1 MKNIYKI
8 LYIVFFLALFFP
20 KAIAEPTLVRSKAV
34 ENVSG
39 FDTHA
44 LTFNNDGTKMYTSS
58 MKASSTGD
66 EVYEYDLTT
75 AYNISTATLRT
86 SIDVGSYTY
95 PDENG
100 DDQTSSTPMHGAVQ
114 VVFNNDGT
122 KMFIA
127 DHHKTIIEWTLTT
140 PYDIDTASTTFP
152 IGQDYSTNLQEKRVL
167 SVAFNNDGTKM
178 FVAGN
183 GKNNSNVGE
192 INEYTLDTPFVIT
205 SGVTHINT
213 VDLSSDHSY
222 IDGIVF
228 NYDGTK
234 MYTNASLE
242 ADNKINQYELTTAFD
257 LSTLSLEGTLELSN
271 YSGLGNGRG
280 TAFNSDG
287 SKMFVIDQ
295 DGEVYEFDLTCN
307 WSIIDGACDDPIT
320 TSDEGKDILSSIES
334 QTATAKQ
341 IAIQASTPV
350 LNRMYWLRRHR
361 NNDQLSNQNIR
372 LNFSNSMMA
381 SLSNIIPISN
391 KTNEVLDKLSDDWSF
406 WSEGSISIGRTGD
419 TSTSSSK
426 KINTKGITLGMDK
439 KISKNRLYG
448 YALRFG
454 NDDVDV
460 GTSGTNLDTESFS
473 LSVYG
478 TFPHDDE
485 KFTEGIIGVST
496 LKTDHVRKGGGS
508 IRTGERD
515 GAQIFGSLNYLT
527 TYKKE
532 DFNITPNLRIDL
544 SYTELSKYREKGPAA
559 LVYKAQTIE
568 TGMIS
573 TGFTISDILNYNS
586 FTFKPNGGL
595 EIGVDFSPS
604 SDATYR
610 YLSETTEYTKSIDQ
624 DSKNLRANIGFD
636 LITDNGFSVM
646 TIYERNQSD
655 NAHSDTLYL
664 GFGYIRT
671 DDTEYAMT
679 LDNDKASL
687 SYKRDL
693 NGFDIR
699 MSSNYSLMSQIPE
712 YGATLEIV
720 NTF

>member
-1 MKNIYKI
+1 MNITLKI
-8 LYIVFFLALFFP
+8 FYLILLFLSTFHF
-20 KAIAEPTLVRSKAV
+20 KAIAEPTLVRSKSV
-34 ENVSG
+34 ENVTG
-39 FDTHA
+39 DYQTMA

-58 MKASSTGD
+58 MRAGATGD
-66 EVYEYDLTT
+66 RLYEYDLTT

-86 SIDVGSYTY
+86 SINVGTY
-95 PDENG
+95 SG
-100 DDQTSSTPMHGAVQ
+100 SSTNIHGAMQ

-140 PYDIDTASTTFP
+140 PYDIDTASTTYNA
-152 IGQDYSTNLQEKRVL
+152 GQGYDTNANQKRPS

-178 FVAGN
+178 FVTGN
-183 GKNNSNVGE
+183 HKSGNPQS
-192 INEYTLDTPFVIT
+192 IHEYTLDNPFVIE
-205 SGVTHINT
+205 SGVTH
-213 VDLSSDHSY
+213 VVEVQPDPQPDY

-234 MYTNASLE
+234 MYITSSV
-242 ADNKINQYELTTAFD
+242 DNKIKQYKLTTAFSI
-257 LSTLSLEGTLELSN
+257 STLSLQGTLDLSN
-271 YSGLGNGRG
+271 YSGLGNARE

-295 DGEVYEFDLTCN
+295 DAEVYEFDLTCN
-307 WSIIDGACDDPIT
+307 WSIIDGTCDDPIT
-320 TSDEGKDILSSIES
+320 TSDGGKDILSSIES

-372 LNFSNSMMA
+372 LNFSNSMVA

-406 WSEGSISIGRTGD
+406 WSEGSVSIGRTGD

-508 IRTGERD
+508 TRTGERD

-573 TGFTISDILNYNS
+573 TGFTISDILNFNT

-595 EIGVDFSPS
+595 ELGVDFSPS

-624 DSKNLRANIGFD
+624 DSKNLIANIGFD
-636 LITDNGFSVM
+636 LITDNGFSIM

-655 NAHSDTLYL
+655 NAHSDTLYI
-664 GFGYIRT
+664 GFGYIPS
-671 DDTEYAMT
+671 DNNEYAMS

-687 SYKRDL
+687 TYNKNL

-699 MSSNYSLMSQIPE
+699 VNSNYNLMSSIPD
-712 YGATLEIV
+712 YGATIELV
-720 NTF
+720 STF

>member
-1 MKNIYKI
+1 MQ
-8 LYIVFFLALFFP
+8 
-20 KAIAEPTLVRSKAV
+20 SK
-34 ENVSG
+34 SI
-39 FDTHA
+39 DTA
-44 LTFNNDGTKMYTSS
+44 TYYGLTFNNDGTKMYTLRSGGTTD
-58 MKASSTGD
+58 AVI
-66 EVYEYDLTT
+66 EHILTT
-75 AYNISTATLRT
+75 AYDISTATVNNT
-86 SIDVGSYTY
+86 KVVHVSGGNNSHVPT
-95 PDENG
+95 
-100 DDQTSSTPMHGAVQ
+100 Q

-122 KMFIA
+122 KMFIVNHA
-127 DHHKTIIEWTLTT
+127 GRKTVDYWSLS
-140 PYDIDTASTTFP
+140 TAFDVSTATFD
-152 IGQDYSTNLQEKRVL
+152 GAYSLVGKEQRAN
-167 SVAFNNDGTKM
+167 SIAFNNDGTRM
-178 FVAGN
+178 FIAG
-183 GKNNSNVGE
+183 VGNDSQVRIHE
-192 INEYTLDTPFVIT
+192 FSLDTAFDLS
-205 SGVTHINT
+205 SGVTQLNT
-213 VDLSSDHSY
+213 EDLISFHNH
-222 IDGIVF
+222 IDGVTF

-234 MYTNASLE
+234 MYT
-242 ADNKINQYELTTAFD
+242 INGTEDLMSQFKLTTSYD
-257 LSTLSLEGTLELSN
+257 VSTLSLEGTYDVSSLTNNSREVVFSN
-271 YSGLGNGRG
+271 
-280 TAFNSDG
+280 DG
-287 SKMFVIDQ
+287 SKMFILD
-295 DGEVYEFDLTCN
+295 DLDNKIHEFNLSCN

-361 NNDQLSNQNIR
+361 TSDQLSNQNIKF
-372 LNFSNSMMA
+372 NFPNKTIA
-381 SLSNIIPISN
+381 SLAKVIPISEKSN
-391 KTNEVLDKLSDDWSF
+391 NTLNKLSDSWSF
-406 WSEGSISIGRTGD
+406 WSEGSVSFGKTGD
-419 TSTSSSK
+419 TSSSSSK

-485 KFTEGIIGVST
+485 KFTEGILGIST
-496 LKTDHVRKGGGS
+496 LKTDHLRKGGGS
-508 IRTGERD
+508 TRTGERD
-515 GAQIFGSLNYLT
+515 GAQIFGSLNYLS

-532 DFNITPNLRIDL
+532 NFNITPNLRIDL

-573 TGFTISDILNYNS
+573 TGFTISDILNFNT

-595 EIGVDFSPS
+595 ELGVDFSPS

-610 YLSETTEYTKSIDQ
+610 YQSETTEYTKSIDQ
-624 DSKNLRANIGFD
+624 DSKNLIANIGFD
-636 LITDNGFSVM
+636 LITDNGFSIM

>member
-8 LYIVFFLALFFP
+8 HYIVFFLALFFS
-20 KAIAEPTLVRSKAV
+20 KAIAEPTFVQSKSIEA
-34 ENVSG
+34 STYFG
-39 FDTHA
+39 
-44 LTFNNDGTKMYTSS
+44 LTFNNDGTKMYTLRSEL
-58 MKASSTGD
+58 KVDAVIEHT
-66 EVYEYDLTT
+66 LTT
-75 AYNISTATLRT
+75 AYDISTATVNNT
-86 SIDVGSYTY
+86 KVVHVSGGNDSHVPT
-95 PDENG
+95 
-100 DDQTSSTPMHGAVQ
+100 Q

-122 KMFIA
+122 KMFIVNHA
-127 DHHKTIIEWTLTT
+127 GRKTVDYWSLTT
-140 PYDIDTASTTFP
+140 AFDVSTATFDGEYSL
-152 IGQDYSTNLQEKRVL
+152 IGKEQRANSI
-167 SVAFNNDGTKM
+167 AFNNDGTRM
-178 FVAGN
+178 VIAGV
-183 GKNNSNVGE
+183 GNNSQVRVHE
-192 INEYTLDTPFVIT
+192 FSLSTAF
-205 SGVTHINT
+205 
-213 VDLSSDHSY
+213 DLSSTVTHLNTEDLISFQNH
-222 IDGIVF
+222 IDGVTF

-234 MYTNASLE
+234 MYTITLMNSDVPSL
-242 ADNKINQYELTTAFD
+242 AQDLMYQFKLTTPYD
-257 LSTLSLEGTLELSN
+257 VSTLSLEGTYTVSSVSGDSREVVFSN
-271 YSGLGNGRG
+271 
-280 TAFNSDG
+280 DG
-287 SKMFVIDQ
+287 SKMFIID
-295 DGEVYEFDLTCN
+295 DDNDKVHEFNLSCN
-307 WSIIDGACDDPIT
+307 WSVIDGACDDPIT
-320 TSDEGKDILSSIES
+320 TSNEGKDILSSIES

-372 LNFSNSMMA
+372 LNFSNSMVA

-391 KTNEVLDKLSDDWSF
+391 KTNEVLDRLSDDWSF
-406 WSEGSISIGRTGD
+406 WSEGSVSIGRTGD

-454 NDDVDV
+454 NDEVDV

-496 LKTDHVRKGGGS
+496 LKTDHIRKGGGS
-508 IRTGERD
+508 TRTGERD

-527 TYKKE
+527 IYEKE
-532 DFNITPNLRIDL
+532 DFNITPNFRIDL

-573 TGFTISDILNYNS
+573 AGFTISDILDFNT
-586 FTFKPNGGL
+586 FIFKPNGGL
-595 EIGVDFSPS
+595 ELGVDFSPS

-624 DSKNLRANIGFD
+624 DSRNLRANIGFD
-636 LITDNGFSVM
+636 LVTDNGFSIM

-699 MSSNYSLMSQIPE
+699 MSSNYSLMSRIPE

>member
-8 LYIVFFLALFFP
+8 HYIVFFLALFFS

-34 ENVSG
+34 ENVTAD
-39 FDTHA
+39 FLTMA

-58 MKASSTGD
+58 MRPGGTGD
-66 EVYEYDLTT
+66 KVYEYDLTA

-86 SIDVGSYTY
+86 SINVGSYSGSAT
-95 PDENG
+95 G
-100 DDQTSSTPMHGAVQ
+100 IHGAMQ

-140 PYDIDTASTTFP
+140 PYDIDTASTTYNA
-152 IGQDYSTNLQEKRVL
+152 GQGYDTNPNNKRL
-167 SVAFNNDGTKM
+167 TSVAFNNDGTKM
-178 FVAGN
+178 FVTGN
-183 GKNNSNVGE
+183 HKSENPQS
-192 INEYTLDTPFVIT
+192 IHEYTLDTPFVIE
-205 SGVTHINT
+205 SGVTH
-213 VDLSSDHSY
+213 VQEVQPDDLQSDY
-222 IDGIVF
+222 VDGIVF

-234 MYTNASLE
+234 MFITSGGE
-242 ADNKINQYELTTAFD
+242 SGGDNKIRQYKLTTAF
-257 LSTLSLEGTLELSN
+257 SIATLSLEGTVELSN
-271 YSGLGNGRG
+271 YSGLGSGRE

-287 SKMFVIDQ
+287 SKMFVIDV
-295 DGEVYEFDLTCN
+295 DAEVYEFDLTCN
-307 WSIIDGACDDPIT
+307 WSIIDDTCDDPIT
-320 TSDEGKDILSSIES
+320 TTDGSKDILSSIES

-341 IAIQASTPV
+341 IAIQASAPV

-372 LNFSNSMMA
+372 LNFSNSMVA

-406 WSEGSISIGRTGD
+406 WSEGSVSIGRTGD

-460 GTSGTNLDTESFS
+460 GASGTNLDTESFS

-508 IRTGERD
+508 TRTGERD

-532 DFNITPNLRIDL
+532 DLNVTPNLRIDL

-636 LITDNGFSVM
+636 LITENGFSVM

-664 GFGYIRT
+664 GFGFIPS
-671 DDTEYAMT
+671 DDIEYAMT

>member
-1 MKNIYKI
+1 MQ
-8 LYIVFFLALFFP
+8 
-20 KAIAEPTLVRSKAV
+20 SKSIETAD
-34 ENVSG
+34 NYYG
-39 FDTHA
+39 F
-44 LTFNNDGTKMYTSS
+44 TFNNDGTKMYALKSANTNSVVIEFILS
-58 MKASSTGD
+58 
-66 EVYEYDLTT
+66 T
-75 AYNISTATLRT
+75 AYDISTATENQT
-86 SIDVGSYTY
+86 KNIYVDGSLIAT
-95 PDENG
+95 
-100 DDQTSSTPMHGAVQ
+100 Q

-122 KMFIA
+122 KMFIVNHGHQKEI
-127 DHHKTIIEWTLTT
+127 DYWSLTT
-140 PYDIDTASTTFP
+140 AFDISTATHDGAFP
-152 IGQDYSTNLQEKRVL
+152 ISGQEARAN
-167 SVAFNNDGTKM
+167 SVAFNNDGTRM
-178 FVAGN
+178 FVVGAGN
-183 GKNNSNVGE
+183 MSQHR
-192 INEYTLDTPFVIT
+192 IHEYSLDTPY
-205 SGVTHINT
+205 
-213 VDLSSDHSY
+213 DLSSTVTHLNTEDLSSSHNY
-222 IDGIVF
+222 LDGITF
-228 NYDGTK
+228 NYNGTK
-234 MYTNASLE
+234 MFI
-242 ADNKINQYELTTAFD
+242 INSVQDRISQFKLTTPYDA
-257 LSTLSLEGTLELSN
+257 STLSLEGNFDVSSHDIEPREMAFSN
-271 YSGLGNGRG
+271 
-280 TAFNSDG
+280 DG
-287 SKMFVIDQ
+287 SKMFFIGDKNDKVF
-295 DGEVYEFDLTCN
+295 EFNLSCN
-307 WSIIDGACDDPIT
+307 WSVIDGACDDPIT
-320 TSDEGKDILSSIES
+320 TSDGGKDILSSIES

-361 NNDQLSNQNIR
+361 TNDQLSNQNIR
-372 LNFSNSMMA
+372 LNFSNSMVA

-391 KTNEVLDKLSDDWSF
+391 KTNEVLDKLSDNWSF
-406 WSEGSISIGRTGD
+406 WSEGSVSIGRTGD

-454 NDDVDV
+454 NDEVDV

-508 IRTGERD
+508 TRTGERD

-544 SYTELSKYREKGPAA
+544 SYTELSKYRENGTAA

-573 TGFTISDILNYNS
+573 AGFTISDILDYNS

-595 EIGVDFSPS
+595 ELGVDFSPS

-610 YLSETTEYTKSIDQ
+610 YLSETTEYTKSIGQ

-636 LITDNGFSVM
+636 LVTDNGFSIM

-655 NAHSDTLYL
+655 NAHSDTLYF
-664 GFGYIRT
+664 GFGYIPT
-671 DDTEYAMT
+671 ENIEYAMT

-699 MSSNYSLMSQIPE
+699 MSSNYSLMNQIPE

>member
-1 MKNIYKI
+1 
-8 LYIVFFLALFFP
+8 
-20 KAIAEPTLVRSKAV
+20 
-34 ENVSG
+34 
-39 FDTHA
+39 
-44 LTFNNDGTKMYTSS
+44 MYTSS
-58 MKASSTGD
+58 MKASGATED
-66 EVYEYDLTT
+66 RLYEYDLTT

-86 SIDVGSYTY
+86 SINVGTYTY
-95 PDENG
+95 PDESG
-100 DDQTSSTPMHGAVQ
+100 EDQTSSTALHGAVQ

-152 IGQDYSTNLQEKRVL
+152 VGQFYSTNSQEKRVL

-213 VDLSSDHSY
+213 EDLSSDHSY

-234 MYTNASLE
+234 MYTTASLE
-242 ADNKINQYELTTAFD
+242 ADNKINQYKLTTAFD
-257 LSTLSLEGTLELSN
+257 ISTLSLEGTLNLSN
-271 YSGLGNGRG
+271 YSGLGNARE

-287 SKMFVIDQ
+287 SKMFVIDE
-295 DGEVYEFDLTCN
+295 DAEVYEFDLTCN

-361 NNDQLSNQNIR
+361 TSDQLSNQNIKF
-372 LNFSNSMMA
+372 NFPNKTIA
-381 SLSNIIPISN
+381 SLAKVIPISEKSN
-391 KTNEVLDKLSDDWSF
+391 NTLNKLSDSWSF
-406 WSEGSISIGRTGD
+406 WSEGSVSFGKTGD
-419 TSTSSSK
+419 TSSSSSK

-460 GTSGTNLDTESFS
+460 GTSGTSLDTDSFS
-473 LSVYG
+473 VSYYG
-478 TFPHDDE
+478 TFIHDD
-485 KFTEGIIGVST
+485 KRFTEGIIGMST
-496 LKTDHVRKGGGS
+496 LKTDHIRKGGGS
-508 IRTGERD
+508 TRTGERD

-559 LVYKAQTIE
+559 LVFKSQTIE

-573 TGFTISDILNYNS
+573 AGFTISDILNFNT

-595 EIGVDFSPS
+595 ELGVDFSPS

-610 YLSETTEYTKSIDQ
+610 YLSETTEYTKSIGQ

-636 LITDNGFSVM
+636 LVTDNGFSIM

-664 GFGYIRT
+664 GFSYIPT
-671 DDTEYAMT
+671 DDIEYAMT

-687 SYKRDL
+687 SYERDL

-699 MSSNYSLMSQIPE
+699 MSSNYSLMNQIPE

>member
-8 LYIVFFLALFFP
+8 HYIVFFLALSFS
-20 KAIAEPTLVRSKAV
+20 KAIAEPTLLRTKAV
-34 ENVSG
+34 EAITDFFAS
-39 FDTHA
+39 A

-58 MKASSTGD
+58 MKAATTGD
-66 EVYEYDLTT
+66 KVYEYDLTT

-86 SIDVGSYTY
+86 SIDVGSYPEPGPSNTG
-95 PDENG
+95 N
-100 DDQTSSTPMHGAVQ
+100 HGAMQ

-127 DHHKTIIEWTLTT
+127 DHNKTIIEWTLTT
-140 PYDIDTASTTFP
+140 SYDIDTASTTFNL
-152 IGQDYSTNLQEKRVL
+152 GQSFDTGGQEKRPT

-178 FVAGN
+178 YVAGN
-183 GKNNSNVGE
+183 EKSDANPGE
-192 INEYTLDTPFVIT
+192 VNEYTLDTPFVIT

-213 VDLSSDHSY
+213 EDLNSDHSY

-234 MYTNASLE
+234 MYTTDSE
-242 ADNKINQYELTTAFD
+242 DNVINQYKLTTAFD
-257 LSTLSLEGTLELSN
+257 ISTLSLQGTLGLSN
-271 YSGLGNGRG
+271 YGIEGGRE
-280 TAFNSDG
+280 TAFSSDG
-287 SKMFVIDQ
+287 SKMFVVDEA
-295 DGEVYEFDLTCN
+295 EVVFEFNLSCN
-307 WSIIDGACDDPIT
+307 WSIIDGTCDDPIT

-334 QTATAKQ
+334 QTATTKQ
-341 IAIQASTPV
+341 IAIQATTPV

-361 NNDQLSNQNIR
+361 NNDQLSDQNIR

-406 WSEGSISIGRTGD
+406 WSEGSVSIGRTGD

-485 KFTEGIIGVST
+485 KFTEGILGVST

-508 IRTGERD
+508 TRTGERD

-573 TGFTISDILNYNS
+573 AGFTISDILDYNS

-595 EIGVDFSPS
+595 ELGVDFSPS

-636 LITDNGFSVM
+636 LVTDNGFSIM

-664 GFGYIRT
+664 GFGYIPT
-671 DDTEYAMT
+671 DDIEYAMT

>member
-1 MKNIYKI
+1 MKSIYKI
-8 LYIVFFLALFFP
+8 HYIIFFLALFFS
-20 KAIAEPTLVRSKAV
+20 KAIAEPTFVQSK
-34 ENVSG
+34 SI
-39 FDTHA
+39 DTA
-44 LTFNNDGTKMYTSS
+44 TYYGLTFNNDGTKMYTLRSGGTTD
-58 MKASSTGD
+58 AVI
-66 EVYEYDLTT
+66 EHILTT
-75 AYNISTATLRT
+75 AYDISTATVNNT
-86 SIDVGSYTY
+86 KVVHVSGGNNSHVPT
-95 PDENG
+95 
-100 DDQTSSTPMHGAVQ
+100 Q

-122 KMFIA
+122 KMFIVNHA
-127 DHHKTIIEWTLTT
+127 GRKTVDYWSLS
-140 PYDIDTASTTFP
+140 TAFDVSTATFD
-152 IGQDYSTNLQEKRVL
+152 GAYSLVGKEQRAN
-167 SVAFNNDGTKM
+167 SIAFNNDGTRM
-178 FVAGN
+178 FIAG
-183 GKNNSNVGE
+183 VGNDSQVRIHE
-192 INEYTLDTPFVIT
+192 FSLDTAFDLS
-205 SGVTHINT
+205 SGVTQLNT
-213 VDLSSDHSY
+213 EDLISFHNH
-222 IDGIVF
+222 IDGVTF

-234 MYTNASLE
+234 MYT
-242 ADNKINQYELTTAFD
+242 INGAEDLMSQFKLTTPYD
-257 LSTLSLEGTLELSN
+257 VSTLSLEGTYDVSSLTNNSREVVFSN
-271 YSGLGNGRG
+271 
-280 TAFNSDG
+280 DG
-287 SKMFVIDQ
+287 SKMFILD
-295 DGEVYEFDLTCN
+295 DLDNKIHEFNLSCN

-320 TSDEGKDILSSIES
+320 TSDEGKDTLSSIES

-361 NNDQLSNQNIR
+361 TSDQLSNQNIKF
-372 LNFSNSMMA
+372 NFPNKTIA
-381 SLSNIIPISN
+381 SLAKVIPISEKSN
-391 KTNEVLDKLSDDWSF
+391 NTLNKLSDSWSF
-406 WSEGSISIGRTGD
+406 WSEGSVSFGKTGD
-419 TSTSSSK
+419 TSSSSSK

-496 LKTDHVRKGGGS
+496 LKTDHIRKGGGS
-508 IRTGERD
+508 ARTGERD

-544 SYTELSKYREKGPAA
+544 SYTELSKYREKGSAA

-573 TGFTISDILNYNS
+573 AGFTISDILDYNS

-595 EIGVDFSPS
+595 ELGVDFSPS

-636 LITDNGFSVM
+636 LVTDNGFSIM

-664 GFGYIRT
+664 GFSFIPT
-671 DDTEYAMT
+671 DDIEYAMT

>member
-1 MKNIYKI
+1 MQ
-8 LYIVFFLALFFP
+8 
-20 KAIAEPTLVRSKAV
+20 SKSIEA
-34 ENVSG
+34 STYFG
-39 FDTHA
+39 
-44 LTFNNDGTKMYTSS
+44 LTFNNDGTKMYTLRSEL
-58 MKASSTGD
+58 KVDAVIEHT
-66 EVYEYDLTT
+66 LTT
-75 AYNISTATLRT
+75 AYDISTATVNNT
-86 SIDVGSYTY
+86 KVVHVSGGNDSHVPT
-95 PDENG
+95 
-100 DDQTSSTPMHGAVQ
+100 Q

-122 KMFIA
+122 KMFIVNHA
-127 DHHKTIIEWTLTT
+127 GRKTVDYWSLTT
-140 PYDIDTASTTFP
+140 AFDVSTATFDGEYSL
-152 IGQDYSTNLQEKRVL
+152 IGKEQRANSI
-167 SVAFNNDGTKM
+167 AFNNDGTRM
-178 FVAGN
+178 FIAGV
-183 GKNNSNVGE
+183 GNNSQVRVHE
-192 INEYTLDTPFVIT
+192 FSLDTAFDLS
-205 SGVTHINT
+205 SGVTQLNT
-213 VDLSSDHSY
+213 EDLISFQNH
-222 IDGIVF
+222 IDGVTF

-234 MYTNASLE
+234 MYTITLMNSDVPSL
-242 ADNKINQYELTTAFD
+242 ALDLMYQFKLTTPYD
-257 LSTLSLEGTLELSN
+257 VSTLSLEGTYTVSSVSGDSREVVFSN
-271 YSGLGNGRG
+271 
-280 TAFNSDG
+280 DG
-287 SKMFVIDQ
+287 SKMFIID
-295 DGEVYEFDLTCN
+295 DDNDKVHEFNLSCN
-307 WSIIDGACDDPIT
+307 WSVIDGACDDPIT
-320 TSDEGKDILSSIES
+320 TSNEGKDILSSIES

-372 LNFSNSMMA
+372 LNFSNSMVA

-391 KTNEVLDKLSDDWSF
+391 KTNEVLDRLSDDWSF
-406 WSEGSISIGRTGD
+406 WSEGSVSIGRTGD

-496 LKTDHVRKGGGS
+496 LKTDHIRKGGGS
-508 IRTGERD
+508 TRTGERD

-544 SYTELSKYREKGPAA
+544 SYTELSKYREKGTAA

-573 TGFTISDILNYNS
+573 AGFTISDILDYNS

-595 EIGVDFSPS
+595 ELGVDFSPS

-636 LITDNGFSVM
+636 LVTDNGFSIM

-664 GFGYIRT
+664 GFSFIPT
-671 DDTEYAMT
+671 DDIEYAMT

-699 MSSNYSLMSQIPE
+699 MSSNYTLMNQIPE

>member
-1 MKNIYKI
+1 MQ
-8 LYIVFFLALFFP
+8 
-20 KAIAEPTLVRSKAV
+20 SKSIEA
-34 ENVSG
+34 STYFG
-39 FDTHA
+39 
-44 LTFNNDGTKMYTSS
+44 LTFNNDGTKMYTLRSEL
-58 MKASSTGD
+58 KVDAVIEHT
-66 EVYEYDLTT
+66 LTT
-75 AYNISTATLRT
+75 AYDISTATVNNT
-86 SIDVGSYTY
+86 KVVHVSGGNDSHVPT
-95 PDENG
+95 
-100 DDQTSSTPMHGAVQ
+100 Q

-122 KMFIA
+122 KMFIVNHGGRRSV
-127 DHHKTIIEWTLTT
+127 DYWSLTT
-140 PYDIDTASTTFP
+140 AFDVSTASFDGFYSL
-152 IGQDYSTNLQEKRVL
+152 IGKEQRANSI
-167 SVAFNNDGTKM
+167 AFNNDGTRM
-178 FVAGN
+178 FIAGV
-183 GKNNSNVGE
+183 GNNSQVRV
-192 INEYTLDTPFVIT
+192 NEFSLDTAF
-205 SGVTHINT
+205 
-213 VDLSSDHSY
+213 DLSSTVTQLNTEDLISFQNH
-222 IDGIVF
+222 IDGVTF

-234 MYTNASLE
+234 MYTITLMNSEVPSL
-242 ADNKINQYELTTAFD
+242 ALDLMYQFKLTTPYD
-257 LSTLSLEGTLELSN
+257 VSTLSLEGTYTVSSVSGDSREVVFSN
-271 YSGLGNGRG
+271 
-280 TAFNSDG
+280 DG
-287 SKMFVIDQ
+287 SKMFIIDDDNDKVHEFNLSCDWSVID
-295 DGEVYEFDLTCN
+295 D
-307 WSIIDGACDDPIT
+307 ACDDPIT

-391 KTNEVLDKLSDDWSF
+391 KTNEVLDKLSDHWSF
-406 WSEGSISIGRTGD
+406 WSEGSVSIGRTGD

-496 LKTDHVRKGGGS
+496 LKTDHIRKGGGS
-508 IRTGERD
+508 TRTGERD
-515 GAQIFGSLNYLT
+515 GAQIFGSLNYLK

-532 DFNITPNLRIDL
+532 DLNITPNFRIDL
-544 SYTELSKYREKGPAA
+544 SYTELSEYREKGPAA

-573 TGFTISDILNYNS
+573 AGFTISDILDYNS

-595 EIGVDFSPS
+595 ELGVDFSPS

-636 LITDNGFSVM
+636 LVTDNGFSIM

-664 GFGYIRT
+664 GFSFIPT
-671 DDTEYAMT
+671 DDIEYAMT

-699 MSSNYSLMSQIPE
+699 MSSNYSLMNQIPE

>member
-1 MKNIYKI
+1 MQ
-8 LYIVFFLALFFP
+8 
-20 KAIAEPTLVRSKAV
+20 SK
-34 ENVSG
+34 SI
-39 FDTHA
+39 DTA
-44 LTFNNDGTKMYTSS
+44 TYYGLTFNNDGTKMYTLRSGGTTD
-58 MKASSTGD
+58 AVI
-66 EVYEYDLTT
+66 EHILTT
-75 AYNISTATLRT
+75 AYDISTATVNNT
-86 SIDVGSYTY
+86 KVVHVSGGNNSHVPT
-95 PDENG
+95 
-100 DDQTSSTPMHGAVQ
+100 Q

-122 KMFIA
+122 KMFIVNHA
-127 DHHKTIIEWTLTT
+127 GRKTVDYWSLTT
-140 PYDIDTASTTFP
+140 AFDVSTATFDGEYSL
-152 IGQDYSTNLQEKRVL
+152 IGKEQRANSI
-167 SVAFNNDGTKM
+167 AFNNDGTRM
-178 FVAGN
+178 FIAGV
-183 GKNNSNVGE
+183 GNNSQVRVHE
-192 INEYTLDTPFVIT
+192 FSLDTAF
-205 SGVTHINT
+205 
-213 VDLSSDHSY
+213 DLSSTVTHLNTEDLISFQNH
-222 IDGIVF
+222 IDGVTF

-234 MYTNASLE
+234 MYTIISE
-242 ADNKINQYELTTAFD
+242 TGDDDDISQIFQFKLTTPYD
-257 LSTLSLEGTLELSN
+257 VSTLSLEGTYTVSSVSGDSREVVFSN
-271 YSGLGNGRG
+271 
-280 TAFNSDG
+280 DG
-287 SKMFVIDQ
+287 SKMFILD
-295 DGEVYEFDLTCN
+295 DLDNKIHEFNLSCN

-406 WSEGSISIGRTGD
+406 WSEGSVSIGRTGD

-485 KFTEGIIGVST
+485 KFTEGIIGIST
-496 LKTDHVRKGGGS
+496 LKTDHLRKGGGS
-508 IRTGERD
+508 TRTGERD

-544 SYTELSKYREKGPAA
+544 SYTELSKYREKGTAA

-573 TGFTISDILNYNS
+573 AGFTISDILNFNT

-595 EIGVDFSPS
+595 ELGVDFSPS

-636 LITDNGFSVM
+636 LVTDNGFSIM

-664 GFGYIRT
+664 GFGYIPT
-671 DDTEYAMT
+671 DNIEYAMT

-712 YGATLEIV
+712 YGANLEIV
-720 NTF
+720 STF

>member
-1 MKNIYKI
+1 MQ
-8 LYIVFFLALFFP
+8 
-20 KAIAEPTLVRSKAV
+20 SKSLDNAFYLGL
-34 ENVSG
+34 N
-39 FDTHA
+39 
-44 LTFNNDGTKMYTSS
+44 FNNDGTKMYTVNGG
-58 MKASSTGD
+58 ASD
-66 EVYEYDLTT
+66 AVIEHILTT
-75 AYNISTATLRT
+75 PYDISTAIVNNTFGVSR
-86 SIDVGSYTY
+86 G
-95 PDENG
+95 G
-100 DDQTSSTPMHGAVQ
+100 DTQATQ

-122 KMFIA
+122 KMFIVNHA
-127 DHHKTIIEWTLTT
+127 GRKSVDYYSLS
-140 PYDIDTASTTFP
+140 TAFDVSTATFDGEYF
-152 IGQDYSTNLQEKRVL
+152 ISGQEKRAN
-167 SVAFNNDGTKM
+167 SIAFNNDGTRM
-178 FVAGN
+178 IIAGAGN
-183 GKNNSNVGE
+183 NSQHR
-192 INEYTLDTPFVIT
+192 IHEYSLSTGF
-205 SGVTHINT
+205 
-213 VDLSSDHSY
+213 DLSSTVTHLNTEDLSSTHNY
-222 IDGIVF
+222 IDGVTF

-234 MYTNASLE
+234 MYTIRGIGDLVKNLH
-242 ADNKINQYELTTAFD
+242 KISQFKLTTPYD
-257 LSTLSLEGTLELSN
+257 VSTRSLEGTFDTSSVSADSREVVFSN
-271 YSGLGNGRG
+271 
-280 TAFNSDG
+280 DG
-287 SKMFVIDQ
+287 SKMFIID
-295 DGEVYEFDLTCN
+295 DSPSDASNNKVHEFNLSCN
-307 WSIIDGACDDPIT
+307 WSVIDGACDDPIT
-320 TSDEGKDILSSIES
+320 TSDGGKDILSSIES

-361 NNDQLSNQNIR
+361 TNDQLSNQNIR
-372 LNFSNSMMA
+372 LNFSNSMVA

-406 WSEGSISIGRTGD
+406 WSEGSVSIGRAGD

-454 NDDVDV
+454 NDEVDV

-485 KFTEGIIGVST
+485 KFTEGILGVST

-508 IRTGERD
+508 TRTGERD
-515 GAQIFGSLNYLT
+515 GAQIFGSLNYLSI
-527 TYKKE
+527 YKKE
-532 DFNITPNLRIDL
+532 NFDITPNLRIDL

-573 TGFTISDILNYNS
+573 AGFTISDILDYNS

-595 EIGVDFSPS
+595 ELGVDFSPS

-610 YLSETTEYTKSIDQ
+610 YLSETKEYIKSIDQ
-624 DSKNLRANIGFD
+624 DFKNLRANIGFD
-636 LITDNGFSVM
+636 LVTDNGFSIM

-664 GFGYIRT
+664 GFGYIPT
-671 DDTEYAMT
+671 DNIEYAMT

-699 MSSNYSLMSQIPE
+699 ISSNYSLMSQIPE

>member
-1 MKNIYKI
+1 M
-8 LYIVFFLALFFP
+8 
-20 KAIAEPTLVRSKAV
+20 AEPTFVQSKSIEA
-34 ENVSG
+34 STYFG
-39 FDTHA
+39 
-44 LTFNNDGTKMYTSS
+44 LTFNNDGTKMYTLRSEL
-58 MKASSTGD
+58 KVDAVIEHT
-66 EVYEYDLTT
+66 LTT
-75 AYNISTATLRT
+75 AYDISTATVNNT
-86 SIDVGSYTY
+86 KVVHVSGGNDSHVPT
-95 PDENG
+95 
-100 DDQTSSTPMHGAVQ
+100 Q

-122 KMFIA
+122 KMFIVNHA
-127 DHHKTIIEWTLTT
+127 GRKTVDYWSLTT
-140 PYDIDTASTTFP
+140 AFDVSTATFDGEYSL
-152 IGQDYSTNLQEKRVL
+152 IGKEQRANSI
-167 SVAFNNDGTKM
+167 AFNNDGTRM
-178 FVAGN
+178 FIAGV
-183 GKNNSNVGE
+183 GNNSQVRVHE
-192 INEYTLDTPFVIT
+192 FSLDTAFDLS
-205 SGVTHINT
+205 SGVTQLNT
-213 VDLSSDHSY
+213 EDLISFQNH
-222 IDGIVF
+222 IDGVTF

-234 MYTNASLE
+234 MYTITLMNSDVPSL
-242 ADNKINQYELTTAFD
+242 ALDLMYQFKLTTPYD
-257 LSTLSLEGTLELSN
+257 VSTLSLEGTYTVSSVSGDSREVVFSN
-271 YSGLGNGRG
+271 
-280 TAFNSDG
+280 DG
-287 SKMFVIDQ
+287 SKMFIID
-295 DGEVYEFDLTCN
+295 DDNDKVHEFNLSCN
-307 WSIIDGACDDPIT
+307 WSVIDGACDDPIT
-320 TSDEGKDILSSIES
+320 TSNEGKDILSSIES

-372 LNFSNSMMA
+372 LNFSNSMVA

-391 KTNEVLDKLSDDWSF
+391 KTNEVLDRLSDDWSF
-406 WSEGSISIGRTGD
+406 WSEGSVSIGRTGD

-496 LKTDHVRKGGGS
+496 LKTDHIRKGGGS
-508 IRTGERD
+508 TRTGERD

-544 SYTELSKYREKGPAA
+544 SYTELSKYREKGTAA

-573 TGFTISDILNYNS
+573 AGFTISDILDYNS

-595 EIGVDFSPS
+595 ELGVDFSPS

-636 LITDNGFSVM
+636 LVTDNGFSIM

-664 GFGYIRT
+664 GFSFIPT
-671 DDTEYAMT
+671 DDIEYAMT

-699 MSSNYSLMSQIPE
+699 MSSNYSLMNQIPE

>member
-8 LYIVFFLALFFP
+8 HYIIFFLALFFS
-20 KAIAEPTLVRSKAV
+20 KAIAEPTLVQTKAV
-34 ENVSG
+34 EAITNFFAS
-39 FDTHA
+39 A

-58 MKASSTGD
+58 MRAAQTGD
-66 EVYEYDLTT
+66 KVYEYDLTT
-75 AYNISTATLRT
+75 AYDISTATLRT
-86 SIDVGSYTY
+86 SLDVGSY
-95 PDENG
+95 PA
-100 DDQTSSTPMHGAVQ
+100 STTGNHGAMQ

-127 DHHKTIIEWTLTT
+127 DHNRHIIEWTLTT
-140 PYDIDTASTTFP
+140 PYDIDTASTTFNA
-152 IGQDYSTNLQEKRVL
+152 GQKFDTGGQEKRPT

-178 FVAGN
+178 YVAGN
-183 GKNNSNVGE
+183 EKSDANPGE
-192 INEYTLDTPFVIT
+192 VNEYTLDTPFVIT

-213 VDLSSDHSY
+213 EDLSSDHSY

-234 MYTNASLE
+234 MYTTDSV
-242 ADNKINQYELTTAFD
+242 DNVINQYKLTTAFD
-257 LSTLSLEGTLELSN
+257 TSTQSLEGTLDLSN
-271 YSGLGNGRG
+271 YSGLGNARE
-280 TAFNSDG
+280 TAFSSDG
-287 SKMFVIDQ
+287 SKMFVVDEA
-295 DGEVYEFDLTCN
+295 EVVFEFNLSCN

-320 TSDEGKDILSSIES
+320 TSDEGKDILSLIES

-391 KTNEVLDKLSDDWSF
+391 KSNEVLDKLSGDWSF
-406 WSEGSISIGRTGD
+406 WSEGSVSIGRTGD
-419 TSTSSSK
+419 TSNSSSK

-454 NDDVDV
+454 NDEVDV
-460 GTSGTNLDTESFS
+460 GTSGTNLDTDSFS

-485 KFTEGIIGVST
+485 KYTEGIIGVST
-496 LKTDHVRKGGGS
+496 LKTDHIRKGGGS
-508 IRTGERD
+508 TRTGERD

-573 TGFTISDILNYNS
+573 AGFTISDILNFNT
-586 FTFKPNGGL
+586 FTIKPNGGL
-595 EIGVDFSPS
+595 ELGIDFSPS

-636 LITDNGFSVM
+636 ILTNDGFSVM

-664 GFGYIRT
+664 GFGYIPT
-671 DDTEYAMT
+671 DNIEYAMT

-699 MSSNYSLMSQIPE
+699 ISSNYGLMSQIPE
-712 YGATLEIV
+712 YGATLEII

>member
-1 MKNIYKI
+1 MI
-8 LYIVFFLALFFP
+8 
-20 KAIAEPTLVRSKAV
+20 TQ
-34 ENVSG
+34 
-39 FDTHA
+39 
-44 LTFNNDGTKMYTSS
+44 
-58 MKASSTGD
+58 
-66 EVYEYDLTT
+66 
-75 AYNISTATLRT
+75 AT
-86 SIDVGSYTY
+86 
-95 PDENG
+95 
-100 DDQTSSTPMHGAVQ
+100 Q

-122 KMFIA
+122 KMFIVNHA
-127 DHHKTIIEWTLTT
+127 GNKSVDEYLLS
-140 PYDIDTASTTFP
+140 TAFDVSTATFESE
-152 IGQDYSTNLQEKRVL
+152 ISINGQEKRAN
-167 SVAFNNDGTKM
+167 SIAFNNDGTRM
-178 FVAGN
+178 VVAG
-183 GKNNSNVGE
+183 VGNDSQVQ
-192 INEYTLDTPFVIT
+192 IHEYSLSTGFDLS
-205 SGVTHINT
+205 SGVTHLNT
-213 VDLSSDHSY
+213 QDLISFQNH
-222 IDGIVF
+222 IDGVTF

-234 MYTNASLE
+234 MYTITHM
-242 ADNKINQYELTTAFD
+242 NKDGTPAQDLMYQFKLTTPYD
-257 LSTLSLEGTLELSN
+257 VSTLSLEGTYTVSSVSVSSREVVFSN
-271 YSGLGNGRG
+271 
-280 TAFNSDG
+280 DG
-287 SKMFVIDQ
+287 SKMFIID
-295 DGEVYEFDLTCN
+295 DKPDDNNNVHEFNLSCN
-307 WSIIDGACDDPIT
+307 WSIIDGACEDPIT
-320 TSDEGKDILSSIES
+320 TTDEGKDILSSIES

-361 NNDQLSNQNIR
+361 TSDQLSNQNIKF
-372 LNFSNSMMA
+372 NFPNKTIA
-381 SLSNIIPISN
+381 SLAKVIPISEKSN
-391 KTNEVLDKLSDDWSF
+391 NTLNKLSDSWSF
-406 WSEGSISIGRTGD
+406 WSEGSVSFGKTGD
-419 TSTSSSK
+419 TSSSSSK

-485 KFTEGIIGVST
+485 KFTEGILGIST
-496 LKTDHVRKGGGS
+496 LKTDHLRKGGGS
-508 IRTGERD
+508 TRTGERD

-532 DFNITPNLRIDL
+532 NFNITPNLRIDL

-573 TGFTISDILNYNS
+573 TGFTISDILDFNT

-595 EIGVDFSPS
+595 ELGVDFSPS

-624 DSKNLRANIGFD
+624 DSKNLIANIGFD
-636 LITDNGFSVM
+636 LVTDNGFSIM

-655 NAHSDTLYL
+655 NAHSDTLYI
-664 GFGYIRT
+664 GFGYIRS
-671 DDTEYAMT
+671 DNDEYAMS

-687 SYKRDL
+687 TYNKNL

-699 MSSNYSLMSQIPE
+699 VNSNYNLMSSIPD
-712 YGATLEIV
+712 YGATIELV
-720 NTF
+720 STF

>member
-8 LYIVFFLALFFP
+8 HYIIFFLALFFS

-34 ENVSG
+34 EQVTIATG
-39 FDTHA
+39 YQTMA

-58 MKASSTGD
+58 MKAVTPKSTAKD
-66 EVYEYDLTT
+66 DKVYEYVLTT

-86 SIDVGSYTY
+86 SLDVGQYT
-95 PDENG
+95 G
-100 DDQTSSTPMHGAVQ
+100 STTHIHGAMQ

-140 PYDIDTASTTFP
+140 PYDIDTASTTYNA
-152 IGQDYSTNLQEKRVL
+152 GQGYSTNANQKRPS

-178 FVAGN
+178 YVTGN
-183 GKNNSNVGE
+183 HQSGNPQS
-192 INEYTLDTPFVIT
+192 IHEYTLDNPFVIT
-205 SGVTHINT
+205 SGVTH
-213 VDLSSDHSY
+213 VQEVQPDPQPDY

-234 MYTNASLE
+234 MYITSH
-242 ADNKINQYELTTAFD
+242 ADNKIKQYKLTTAF
-257 LSTLSLEGTLELSN
+257 SIATLSLEGTLDLSN
-271 YSGLGNGRG
+271 YSGLGNGRE

-295 DGEVYEFDLTCN
+295 DAEVYEFDLTCN
-307 WSIIDGACDDPIT
+307 WSVIDGACDDPIT
-320 TSDEGKDILSSIES
+320 TTDEGKDILSSIES

-341 IAIQASTPV
+341 IAIHATTPV

-361 NNDQLSNQNIR
+361 NNDQLSDQNIR
-372 LNFSNSMMA
+372 LNFSNSMVA
-381 SLSNIIPISN
+381 SLSNIISISN

-406 WSEGSISIGRTGD
+406 WSEGSVSIGRTGD

-460 GTSGTNLDTESFS
+460 GKSGTNLDTESFS

-485 KFTEGIIGVST
+485 KFTEGIIGMST

-508 IRTGERD
+508 TRTGERD
-515 GAQIFGSLNYLT
+515 GAQIFGSLNYLS

-573 TGFTISDILNYNS
+573 VGFTISDILNFNT

-595 EIGVDFSPS
+595 ELGVDFSPS

-636 LITDNGFSVM
+636 LVTDNGFSIM

-664 GFGYIRT
+664 GFSYIPT
-671 DDTEYAMT
+671 DDIEYAMT

-687 SYKRDL
+687 SYERDL

-699 MSSNYSLMSQIPE
+699 MSSNYSSMNQIPE

>member
-1 MKNIYKI
+1 MQ
-8 LYIVFFLALFFP
+8 
-20 KAIAEPTLVRSKAV
+20 SK
-34 ENVSG
+34 SIDIG
-39 FDTHA
+39 TYYG
-44 LTFNNDGTKMYTSS
+44 LTFNNDGTKMYTVESDKSS
-58 MKASSTGD
+58 DA
-66 EVYEYDLTT
+66 VVEYILTT
-75 AYNISTATLRT
+75 AYDISTATVNNT
-86 SIDVGSYTY
+86 KVVHVSGGVNSHVPT
-95 PDENG
+95 
-100 DDQTSSTPMHGAVQ
+100 Q

-122 KMFIA
+122 KMFVVNHGGRRSV
-127 DHHKTIIEWTLTT
+127 DYWSLTT
-140 PYDIDTASTTFP
+140 AFDVSTASFDGFYSL
-152 IGQDYSTNLQEKRVL
+152 IGKEQRANSI
-167 SVAFNNDGTKM
+167 AFNNDGTRM
-178 FVAGN
+178 FIAG
-183 GKNNSNVGE
+183 VGNDSQVR
-192 INEYTLDTPFVIT
+192 INEFSLDTAFDLS
-205 SGVTHINT
+205 SGVTQLNT
-213 VDLSSDHSY
+213 EDLISFQNH
-222 IDGIVF
+222 IDGVTF

-234 MYTNASLE
+234 MYTITLMNSEVPSL
-242 ADNKINQYELTTAFD
+242 ALDLMYQFKLTTPYD
-257 LSTLSLEGTLELSN
+257 VSTLSLEGTYTVSSVSGDSREVVFSN
-271 YSGLGNGRG
+271 
-280 TAFNSDG
+280 DG
-287 SKMFVIDQ
+287 SKMFIID
-295 DGEVYEFDLTCN
+295 DDNDKVHEFNLSCN
-307 WSIIDGACDDPIT
+307 WSVIDGACDDPIT
-320 TSDEGKDILSSIES
+320 TSDEGKDILSLIES

-391 KTNEVLDKLSDDWSF
+391 KSNEVLDKLSGDWSF
-406 WSEGSISIGRTGD
+406 WSEGSVSIGRTGD
-419 TSTSSSK
+419 TSNSSSK

-454 NDDVDV
+454 NDEVDV

-485 KFTEGIIGVST
+485 KFTESIIGVST
-496 LKTDHVRKGGGS
+496 LKTDHIRKGVGS
-508 IRTGERD
+508 TRTGERD

-573 TGFTISDILNYNS
+573 AGFTISDILNFNT

-595 EIGVDFSPS
+595 ELGIDFSPS

-636 LITDNGFSVM
+636 ILTNDGFSVM

-664 GFGYIRT
+664 GFGYIPT
-671 DDTEYAMT
+671 DNIEYAMT

-699 MSSNYSLMSQIPE
+699 ISSNYGLMSQIPE
-712 YGATLEIV
+712 YGATLEII